1 MGERMSEKMK
11 KKRDQLENHR
21 PVGEFDAEI
30 RVLIADLSTEDGSLL
45 RCLQRIQEHFGYVPE
60 SSIGV
65 IGELCNVSRAEVFG
79 VLTYYSDLRTDPPAA
94 VSVRIC
100 GAEACQSV
108 GSRQLDKDWH
118 SVQAKDFAQDS
129 VETHEVFCLGNC
141 ALGPAAMINGELLGR
156 VTPEIISEHV
166 QSLLAKS

>member
-1 MGERMSEKMK
+1 MNEKIK
-11 KKRDQLENHR
+11 KKRDQVENRRLE
-21 PVGEFDAEI
+21 GEFDAEI
-30 RVLIADLSTEDGSLL
+30 RVLIAELSQEEGSLL

-60 SSIGV
+60 PSIGV

-108 GSRQLDKDWH
+108 GSRQLDKEWH
-118 SVQAKDFAQDS
+118 SLQAKDFAQAS
-129 VETHEVFCLGNC
+129 VETLEVFCLGNC

-156 VTPEIISEHV
+156 VTTKVISEHV
-166 QSLLAKS
+166 QTLLAKS

>member
-1 MGERMSEKMK
+1 MNEKIK
-11 KKRDQLENHR
+11 KKRDQVENRR
-21 PVGEFDAEI
+21 PEGEFDAEI
-30 RVLIADLSTEDGSLL
+30 GVLIAELSQEEGSLL

-108 GSRQLDKDWH
+108 GSRQLDKEWH
-118 SVQAKDFAQDS
+118 SLKEKDFAQAS

-156 VTPEIISEHV
+156 VTTKVISEHV
-166 QSLLAKS
+166 QTLLAKS